1 MIINTPE
8 SVLAYYSNPTVEN
21 AVDLVLG
28 RKQKPVPADLPW
40 TDLPGYYRAMAAARQ
55 LQFDYAGLL
64 WEIWQATWSEVSLPS
79 GAKQQPLD
87 GVDPLKVWDR
97 GCMGTS
103 VKVGAFTLERLI
115 YLDGEFGAQIGIG
128 LWAGSKRWL
137 GKKDFP
143 VDWEKG
149 DEVVWSPPGE
159 VPLEPAIAV
168 DKLRDFASEAMKLC
182 RERVEP

>member
-1 MIINTPE
+1 MTINTPE
-8 SVLAYYSNPTVEN
+8 SVLAYYTHPTVEN

-28 RKQKPVPADLPW
+28 RKQKPVPGDLSW

-87 GVDPLKVWDR
+87 EVDPQKVWDC
-97 GCMGTS
+97 GYMGLS
-103 VKVGAFTLERLI
+103 VKVGAFTLERSI

-128 LWAGSKRWL
+128 LWSDSKRWL

-143 VDWEKG
+143 GDWEKG
-149 DEVVWSPPGE
+149 EELIWSPPGE
-159 VPLEPAIAV
+159 VPLEPSITV
-168 DKLRDFASEAMKLC
+168 DKLRDFARQAMKLC
-182 RERVEP
+182 CERVEP